1 MGGAN
6 YMCLCSMEFPFFS
19 RKLAVASWSYSCFSK
34 GRGRSE
40 SNSDFS
46 FEPPRA
52 PGHFEAVSEADGHGL
67 KSCQVSR
74 QSVFNISKSHLV
86 SRLIRTLAFVPPPGP
101 QVPRPQLEEQ
111 YTSNLGSIC
120 ADVFRYLHQ
129 QDPGFS
135 WIFDLDHGMIPR
147 LILTKRVV
155 DPTLL
160 SSSRFY
166 STNFQLI
173 HQFEKSCPFKG
184 LIYN

>member
-74 QSVFNISKSHLV
+74 QSVFSISKSHLV
-86 SRLIRTLAFVPPPGP
+86 SRFIWTLAFVPPLGLKFHDLSWKSNTP
-101 QVPRPQLEEQ
+101 QILDQSVLMSSGTC
-111 YTSNLGSIC
+111 TSRTLDFHGFLTLIMEW
-120 ADVFRYLHQ
+120 F
-129 QDPGFS
+129 QDSF
-135 WIFDLDHGMIPR
+135 
-147 LILTKRVV
+147 
-155 DPTLL
+155 
-160 SSSRFY
+160 
-166 STNFQLI
+166 
-173 HQFEKSCPFKG
+173 
-184 LIYN
+184 